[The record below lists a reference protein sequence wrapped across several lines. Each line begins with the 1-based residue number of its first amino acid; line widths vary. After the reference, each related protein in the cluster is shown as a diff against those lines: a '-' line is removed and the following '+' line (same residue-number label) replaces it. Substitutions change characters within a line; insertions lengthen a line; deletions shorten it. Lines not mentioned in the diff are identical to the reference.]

1 MPLVSREP
9 SSFSRRY
16 TLVVAKVASTVT
28 CTSCL
33 YLYLEKLGSTSHAA
47 GFTWEAVEG
56 STCFLFPVSGTSTR
70 ILFSLRRPCHPVPY
84 GAVELR
90 LQLGVATDRLCPPW
104 DFQGR
109 EVVQ

>member
-9 SSFSRRY
+9 SSFSKRY

-33 YLYLEKLGSTSHAA
+33 HLYLEKLGSASHAS
-47 GFTWEAVEG
+47 FTWEAVEG
-56 STCFLFPVSGTSTR
+56 STHFPFPTSGTSAR
-70 ILFSLRRPCHPVPY
+70 ILLSLSRPRHPVLS

-90 LQLGVATDRLCPPW
+90 QLLGAAKDRLCPCW

-109 EVVQ
+109 EVNK